1 MDKKYRFYFDM
12 DNTLVDFNAHLPKY
26 ALDTNRP
33 TEKLDADARAAKL
46 QMWHWIENTPNFW
59 HDLPITD
66 GIRSVLNIAGDMG
79 KLYVLSKTPKARNF
93 IGGDKYVAF
102 VASEKRDWVL
112 RNLGNYFNT
121 KDIIIC
127 AGPKGELISPN
138 RNDILVDDRID
149 NINEWREIGGR
160 GLHFTNARD
169 AYLAIKHERFM

>member
-26 ALDTNRP
+26 ALGTNRP

-93 IGGDKYVAF
+93 IGGDNYVAF

-127 AGPKGELISPN
+127 AGPKGELINPN

-160 GLHFTNARD
+160 GLHFTNTRD